1 MRSLFGLMVVWVS
14 LAFLSTLAA
23 QPSESSSK
31 TNSLYEL
38 RPPSR
43 DGTGKF
49 YMGREISHVMGHQG
63 ADWLERP
70 EREAEE
76 KTDLL
81 IESLKFRKGEVVA
94 DIGAG
99 TGYLTRKIAT
109 AVGTNGVVYAVEIQQ
124 EMLDILTN
132 KLAKLGTHNVKP
144 ALGTVT
150 DPKLPAASVDT
161 IIMVDVYHEFD
172 HPHEMM
178 QAMSKALRKG
188 GRMVFVEYR
197 AEDPNVPIKPLH
209 KMTEAQVRKEAEAHP
224 LVWHETISVLPR
236 QHIIVFKKR

>member
-1 MRSLFGLMVVWVS
+1 MRRTQLLIVAVVLFSAMFGN
-14 LAFLSTLAA
+14 T
-23 QPSESSSK
+23 QPSTPSIATK
-31 TNSLYEL
+31 SLYET
-38 RPPSR
+38 RTPSR
-43 DGTGKF
+43 DGIGKV

-81 IESLKFRKGEVVA
+81 IESLKFRQGEVVA

-99 TGYLTRKIAT
+99 TGYLTRKIAN
-109 AVGTNGVVYAVEIQQ
+109 AVGTNGVVYAVDIQQ
-124 EMLDILTN
+124 EMLHILTN
-132 KLAKLGTHNVKP
+132 KLHSLGIRNVKP

-150 DPKLPAASVDT
+150 DPKLPPGAIDT

-178 QAMSKALRKG
+178 EAMTKALRKG

-197 AEDPNVPIKPLH
+197 AEDPSVPIKPLH
-209 KMTEAQVRKEAEAHP
+209 KMSEKQIRKEAEGHG

-236 QHIIVFKKR
+236 QHIVVFKKR